1 MQDRKIQRRAA
12 VKAAFLVMFA
22 VLATIVFRFTPAKEC
37 LSHKWLC
44 NFLAAA
50 GSWGP
55 LAFILLYG
63 VGVCLFIPG
72 GFLSTLGA
80 ALFGAYWGFLYNWL
94 GAMLGASAAF
104 FIARYLGREFATSL
118 IGDRLQKY
126 DDAIA
131 KHGFATVLYLRL
143 IFFPFTLLDFGM
155 GLTKVRFWDYF
166 WGTGLGIIVGT
177 FVISF
182 LVGTVMAAWVSGQWG
197 RLLSWEIFLVVGLL
211 IFSLLIPKILKKFQ
225 VERMLKNS

>member
-1 MQDRKIQRRAA
+1 MQGRKIQRRAV
-12 VKAAFLVMFA
+12 VKAAFLVMLV
-22 VLATIVFRFTPAKEC
+22 VLATIIFRFTPAKEC
-37 LSHKWLC
+37 LSPERLR

-63 VGVCLFIPG
+63 VGICLFIPG
-72 GFLSTLGA
+72 GFLTTLGA
-80 ALFGAYWGFLYNWL
+80 TLFGAYWGFLYNWL

-104 FIARYLGREFATSL
+104 FIARYLGREFASSL
-118 IGDRLQKY
+118 IGDRLKKY

-155 GLTKVRFWDYF
+155 GLTKVRFGDYF

-177 FVISF
+177 FIISF
-182 LVGTVMAAWVSGQWG
+182 LVGRLMEAWVSGQWG
-197 RLLSWEIFLVVGLL
+197 RLLSWEFFFIVGLL
-211 IFSLLIPKILKKFQ
+211 IFSLFIPKILKKFQ